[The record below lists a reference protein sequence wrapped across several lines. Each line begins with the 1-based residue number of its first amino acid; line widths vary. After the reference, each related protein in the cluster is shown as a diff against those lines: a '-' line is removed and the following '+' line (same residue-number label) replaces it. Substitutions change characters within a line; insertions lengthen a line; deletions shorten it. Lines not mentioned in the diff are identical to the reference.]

1 MVYPGF
7 TSCDNLRQ
15 EGFASCIIAVQNVSG
30 DYVASLRSSVSICA
44 PPPTSTDFATV
55 KLLNNCHYTA
65 FTDR

>member
-44 PPPTSTDFATV
+44 PPPQVQTLQQLSS
-55 KLLNNCHYTA
+55 
-65 FTDR
+65 